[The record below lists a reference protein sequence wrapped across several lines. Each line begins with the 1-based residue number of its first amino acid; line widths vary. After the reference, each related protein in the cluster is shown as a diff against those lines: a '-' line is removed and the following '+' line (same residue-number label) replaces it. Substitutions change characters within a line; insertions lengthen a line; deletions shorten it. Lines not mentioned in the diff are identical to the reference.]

1 MEIPDEPA
9 KYGTFEHAFER
20 GIEAAIERMKNPE
33 APHFCDLP
41 LAPHPMNWRPSDG
54 VSPLRGKQL
63 PWQCDVCG
71 NVWKW
76 HTRHVGKHVITGWDL
91 RWEGFVDWHTKK
103 LLNMADVAAMEARNA
118 EIRRESSDLHRKIRE
133 REAELKGQSND

>member
-1 MEIPDEPA
+1 MEIPEEPA
-9 KYGTFEHAFER
+9 KYGTFERAFER
-20 GIEAAIERMKNPE
+20 GIEAALEMHAAP
-33 APHFCDLP
+33 PHFCDLP
-41 LAPHPMNWRPSDG
+41 LTACRRPRTRPPG
-54 VSPLRGKQL
+54 VSKPL

-91 RWEGFVDWHTKK
+91 RWEGFVDWHTRK

-118 EIRRESSDLHRKIRE
+118 EIRREHDEIRRVVQE
-133 REAELKGQSND
+133 REAELKEQQL